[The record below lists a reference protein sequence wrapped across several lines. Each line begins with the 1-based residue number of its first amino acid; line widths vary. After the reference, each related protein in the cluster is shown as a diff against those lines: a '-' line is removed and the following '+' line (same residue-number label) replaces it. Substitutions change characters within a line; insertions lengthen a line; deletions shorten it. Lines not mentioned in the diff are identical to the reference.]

1 MYVSNQV
8 IDFIEFVLIGVL
20 IASIFDFFRAYRKIK
35 KVSTLTVMVQDSIYF
50 IIVTMVIIFSII
62 KLLDSQIRLYVF
74 LGILIGCSVY
84 FTTISKYLMKL
95 YILFFNMFR
104 EIISTIFLPLI
115 LILQI
120 ILKFAKK
127 TKKIIKKCCKK
138 FLYVISCICKFFKSV
153 FKVKPLRKKT
163 KEV

>member
-35 KVSTLTVMVQDSIYF
+35 KVSTLTVMIQDSIYF

-74 LGILIGCSVY
+74 LGILLPDTG
-84 FTTISKYLMKL
+84 FWQL
-95 YILFFNMFR
+95 LFRRYAFLLQ
-104 EIISTIFLPLI
+104 SLLPLI
-115 LILQI
+115 LFFY
-120 ILKFAKK
+120 LK
-127 TKKIIKKCCKK
+127 
-138 FLYVISCICKFFKSV
+138 
-153 FKVKPLRKKT
+153 
-163 KEV
+163 